1 MRTGEIT
8 ALKWSDIDFENRLI
22 YVRKTRNKG
31 VETTPKTKSSIRDV
45 EILDVLLPYLE
56 KHLQFRLN

>member
-22 YVRKTRNKG
+22 YVRKTRNK
-31 VETTPKTKSSIRDV
+31 ELKQLLKPN
-45 EILDVLLPYLE
+45 LVLE
-56 KHLQFRLN
+56 M